1 MGHLLG
7 VAGAA
12 RGSGR
17 GLSAA
22 SPSALGEAEGRPTKA
37 AFISLIGLGAF
48 FYITYPFANYLAS
61 PRAHV
66 PSIVFAWE
74 RQIPFLDWTI
84 LPYWSTNAFYAASV
98 FVCATRRELSIHV
111 RRLLTA
117 QIVAVAFF
125 VTVPLRFSWPKPDT
139 SGLFGFLFTAL
150 GAFDKPYN
158 QAPSLHVALTVIL
171 WSLYVRHLPRW
182 LLPLFHAWSVLVVVS
197 VLTTFQH
204 HFIDI
209 PTGALLGLLCAWA
222 WPFAGKSPLSRLS
235 LARDPD
241 RLWLARYYGAA
252 ALTLAVMVIAAFAL
266 GADGVI
272 LWLLWLAVALA
283 MVAAAYAAIGPALF
297 QKRRDGRLSLAAR
310 LLTAPYR
317 LCAFVNSRLWT
328 RHDAKPATVVDGLDI
343 GRFPSRA
350 GLKRAAYRNVV
361 DLTAEFAAPRFAGNW
376 RAVPMLD
383 LVAPPADAL
392 IEAANAIERAL
403 PQGPLLVCCA
413 LGYGRSVAAVATW
426 FIRSGVARDV
436 DEAVARLKAA
446 RPRLSLTQAQLA
458 AIEEAVRE
466 P

>member
-1 MGHLLG
+1 
-7 VAGAA
+7 
-12 RGSGR
+12 
-17 GLSAA
+17 
-22 SPSALGEAEGRPTKA
+22 
-37 AFISLIGLGAF
+37 
-48 FYITYPFANYLAS
+48 
-61 PRAHV
+61 
-66 PSIVFAWE
+66 
-74 RQIPFLDWTI
+74 
-84 LPYWSTNAFYAASV
+84 
-98 FVCATRRELSIHV
+98 
-111 RRLLTA
+111 
-117 QIVAVAFF
+117 
-125 VTVPLRFSWPKPDT
+125 
-139 SGLFGFLFTAL
+139 
-150 GAFDKPYN
+150 
-158 QAPSLHVALTVIL
+158 
-171 WSLYVRHLPRW
+171 
-182 LLPLFHAWSVLVVVS
+182 

-317 LCAFVNSRLWT
+317 LCAFINSRLWT
-328 RHDAKPATVVDGLDI
+328 RHDPKPATVVDGLDI

-350 GLKRAAYRNVV
+350 GVKRAAYRNVV